1 MNEDK
6 QLSIEV
12 VRGIKEQ
19 LEAEIFNMISVVEQ
33 RTGCRVDSIDI
44 QRSFI
49 HAGNQEVA
57 LDTSVKVTM
66 RI

>member
-1 MNEDK
+1 MEENK
-6 QLSIEV
+6 VLSIEV

-19 LEAEIFNMISVVEQ
+19 LEAEIFNMISIVED
-33 RTGCRVDSIDI
+33 RTGCRIETIDI

-49 HAGNQEVA
+49 QAGENELG
-57 LDTSVKVTM
+57 LDTKVKVTM